1 MQKIALI
8 IATLVTSLL
17 SAQSAYES
25 GMKKAAEL
33 MSSGQ
38 FEQAVQLYE
47 RISAAEPDQ
56 WLPAYHAARI
66 QVVTTFDIK
75 DEKLIKARLEK
86 AQQFIDKGFS
96 ISPKNPELMVVQAL
110 LYTVW
115 VAYDGARYGMMLS
128 GKISSIYQEAKA
140 LDPENPRVLLSKA
153 EWDMGSARF
162 FGKDITPYCKDVER
176 ALELFANFNA
186 ESEFYPSW
194 GKERAEQ
201 ILTNCE

>member
-8 IATLVTSLL
+8 IATLVTSIL
-17 SAQSAYES
+17 SAQSAYQDGMTKAHDLSLS
-25 GMKKAAEL
+25 GKY
-33 MSSGQ
+33 
-38 FEQAVQLYE
+38 EQAVQLYE
-47 RISAAEPDQ
+47 RISAAEPDK

-66 QVVTTFDIK
+66 QVLNTFNLK

-86 AQQFIDKGFS
+86 AQEFIDRGLS
-96 ISPKNPELMVVQAL
+96 VSPENPELMVVQAL

-115 VAYDGARYGMMLS
+115 VAYDGGRYGMQLS
-128 GKISSIYQEAKA
+128 GRISSIYQEAKA
-140 LDPENPRVLLSKA
+140 LAPDNPRVLLSKA

-162 FGKDITPYCKDVER
+162 FGKDITPYCQDVER
-176 ALELFANFNA
+176 ALDLFANFNA
-186 ESEFYPSW
+186 ESDFYPDW